1 MTDTPLRRLS
11 ELRAVIEG
19 FGARYAAIRAA
30 EDVPQIATLRAIL
43 SRLTT
48 ALRQRNYP
56 AFSAADFELHMTMM
70 AMSDVPHLCDIW
82 QTTWNGLKSIHQQGF
97 DECIPDPR
105 VLIGEH
111 DHLVDT
117 ISQGDP
123 AAAEDAARCHIEA
136 SWFRKTKHESA
147 ATAHGSGP
155 FHRAAAHI
163 ISNLHC
169 PVRLSEVAGKVAFT
183 SPRNLSRLFRQHF
196 GLGFQHYLQKLRMQK
211 AAELLCTTR
220 LPVATIA
227 RRVGYRDVSRFGE
240 HFKRQFHSQPSRW
253 RKQQRFWQTADGRR
267 RSESSDVLPQLSA
280 TKKPGEPHY

>member
-1 MTDTPLRRLS
+1 MTDSPLRRLS

-30 EDVPQIATLRAIL
+30 KDASQITILRAIL
-43 SRLTT
+43 RRLTA

-56 AFSAADFELHMTMM
+56 AFRDADFELHATVM
-70 AMSDVPHLCDIW
+70 AMADVPHLRDIW
-82 QTTWNGLKSIHQQGF
+82 QTAWNGLKNIHQQGF

-105 VLIGEH
+105 VLMGEH

-117 ISQGDP
+117 ISRGDP

-147 ATAHGSGP
+147 ATTNGSGP

-163 ISNLHC
+163 TSHLHC

-183 SPRNLSRLFRQHF
+183 SPRNLSRLFRQHY
-196 GLGFQHYLQKLRMQK
+196 GLGFQPYLQKLRLQK

-240 HFKRQFHSQPSRW
+240 HFKRQFHTQPGRW
-253 RKQQRFWQTADGRR
+253 RKQHFHQM
-267 RSESSDVLPQLSA
+267 
-280 TKKPGEPHY
+280 